1 MARPTVTYLLRR
13 LGLLGIMLAGL
24 ILITFVV
31 SNVAPSDPA
40 ALAAGPDATRDMIA
54 TVRHEYGLDQPLPL
68 QFARYVADL
77 ARLRLGRS
85 IQTGDQVADDLARYF
100 PATMELVLLS
110 MAFSVVLG
118 VPLGML
124 AAVRRNRPFDHAV
137 RVLAVSGVALPAFW
151 AALLLQLLF
160 SVRLGWLPT
169 SGQLSVATAPP
180 PFATGM
186 ILIDALLA
194 GQGAVFAEALQYAVL
209 PAFVL
214 ALPSLAAI
222 LRVNRAEMIEVLGS
236 DYVTAARAHGV
247 PAWRVIG
254 WLALKNAMLPTLA
267 MIGLRFGWTLGSTVL
282 VETVFDWPGLGLYA
296 VSSAIAS
303 DFKPVM
309 GVTLVIGITFM
320 LTNLLIDV
328 AYGWLDPRT
337 RSA

>member
-1 MARPTVTYLLRR
+1 
-13 LGLLGIMLAGL
+13 
-24 ILITFVV
+24 
-31 SNVAPSDPA
+31 
-40 ALAAGPDATRDMIA
+40 MIA
-54 TVRHEYGLDQPLPL
+54 TIRHEYGLDQPLPL
-68 QFARYVADL
+68 QFLRYVSDL

-85 IQTGDQVADDLARYF
+85 IQTGDQVSDDLARYF
-100 PATMELVLLS
+100 PATLELVLLS
-110 MAFSVVLG
+110 MAFSVVVG

-124 AAVRRNRPFDHAV
+124 GAVRRNRPFDHIV

-151 AALLLQLLF
+151 AALLLQLFF

-180 PFATGM
+180 PPITGM
-186 ILIDALLA
+186 VLADALLA
-194 GQGAVFAEALQYAVL
+194 GQGAVFVEALQYAIL

-222 LRVNRAEMIEVLGS
+222 LRVNRAEMIEVLSS
-236 DYVTAARAHGV
+236 DYVTAAHAHGV
-247 PAWRVIG
+247 SPWRVIG

-282 VETVFDWPGLGLYA
+282 VETVFDWPGIGLYA
-296 VSSAIAS
+296 VYSAIAS

-309 GVTLVIGITFM
+309 GVTLLVGITFM
-320 LTNLLIDV
+320 LTNLLIDL

-337 RSA
+337 KSA

>member
-1 MARPTVTYLLRR
+1 MLTYLLRR
-13 LGLLGIMLAGL
+13 LGLLGIMLGGL
-24 ILITFVV
+24 VLITFMV

-40 ALAAGPDATRDMIA
+40 ALAAGPDATPDMIA
-54 TVRHEYGLDQPLPL
+54 TIRHEYGLDQPLPQ
-68 QFARYVADL
+68 QFLRYVGDL
-77 ARLRLGRS
+77 VRLRLGRS
-85 IQTGDQVADDLARYF
+85 IQTGDQVSEDLARYF
-100 PATMELVLLS
+100 PATLELVLLS
-110 MAFSVVLG
+110 MAFSIVVG
-118 VPLGML
+118 IPLGML
-124 AAVRRNRPFDHAV
+124 AAVRRNRLFDHIV

-151 AALLLQLLF
+151 AALLLQLFF

-180 PFATGM
+180 PAITGM
-186 ILIDALLA
+186 VMIDALLA
-194 GQGAVFAEALQYAVL
+194 GQGAVFVEALRYAIL

-222 LRVNRAEMIEVLGS
+222 VRVNRAEMIEVLGS

-247 PAWRVIG
+247 SSWRVIG

-282 VETVFDWPGLGLYA
+282 VETVFDWPGIGLYA
-296 VSSAIAS
+296 VNSAIAS

-309 GVTLVIGITFM
+309 GVTLIIGVTFM
-320 LTNLLIDV
+320 LTNLLIDL